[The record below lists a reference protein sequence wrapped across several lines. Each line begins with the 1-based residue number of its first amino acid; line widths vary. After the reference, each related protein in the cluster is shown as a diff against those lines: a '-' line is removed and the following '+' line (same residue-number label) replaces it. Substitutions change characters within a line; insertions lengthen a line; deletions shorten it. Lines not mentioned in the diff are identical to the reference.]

1 MTLLQLKRQ
10 RMRREL
16 MMGTTDREHWS
27 RVASDWIEWARTP
40 DHDAFWAYRDQLLA
54 YIGRG
59 EGEALDIGCG
69 EGRISRLLKECGYRV
84 AAADPVER
92 FVAAAAEAD
101 SAHDYVV
108 AAAATMPFDNT
119 RFDLAVLYN
128 VLMDLDDVSA
138 ALREA
143 RRVIR
148 SSGMLFISIVHPL
161 TDCGCYVDTDPD
173 APYVRMETYFGRR
186 RFDVTEHRNGL
197 RMHFAGWSQPLETYF
212 AALEDAGLAITSM
225 REPVPDIASR
235 GDHLEL
241 WRRIPLFLWLKARP
255 LPD

>member
-1 MTLLQLKRQ
+1 
-10 RMRREL
+10 MR
-16 MMGTTDREHWS
+16 GTTDREHWS
-27 RVASDWIEWARTP
+27 RVASDWIKWARTP

-84 AAADPVER
+84 AAVDPVEAL
-92 FVAAAAEAD
+92 VAAADQAD

-108 AAAATMPFDNT
+108 AAAANMPFNNAQ
-119 RFDLAVLYN
+119 FDLAVLYN
-128 VLMDLDDVSA
+128 VLMDVDDVPA

-143 RRVIR
+143 RRVIH
-148 SSGMLFISIVHPL
+148 SSGALFISIVHPL
-161 TDCGCYVDTDPD
+161 TDRGRYVDTGPD
-173 APYVRMETYFGRR
+173 APHVRMESYFGRR
-186 RFDVTEHRNGL
+186 RFDGTEQRNGL
-197 RMHFAGWSQPLETYF
+197 RMHFAGWSQPLENYF
-212 AALEDAGLAITSM
+212 AALEDAGLAITSV
-225 REPVPDIASR
+225 REPVPNIGSS

-255 LPD
+255 LSD